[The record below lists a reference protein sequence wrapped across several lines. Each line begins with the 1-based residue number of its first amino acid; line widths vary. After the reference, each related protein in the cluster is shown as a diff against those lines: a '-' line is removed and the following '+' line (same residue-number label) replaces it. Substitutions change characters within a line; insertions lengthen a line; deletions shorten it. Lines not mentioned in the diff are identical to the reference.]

1 MTSSET
7 LEYTRCSKISEIL
20 T

>member
-7 LEYTRCSKISEIL
+7 LLSWC
-20 T
+20 